1 MQHRPA
7 QPPPAEEVVKMS
19 TKSLVWSLITALVL
33 FIASNALYVI
43 KETEKGVLLK
53 FGQVVN
59 PDIKPGLHIKVPF
72 VNNVRK
78 FDGRVL
84 TVDAQAERF
93 LTLEKKALIVDSF
106 AKFKVVDTARFYT
119 ATNGEIQRAMGLL
132 AQRIND
138 GLRNQVGIR
147 TIQEVVSGERDE
159 LMRNITLELNK
170 LANEELGVVVLDVR
184 VKKIDLPPDVSDS
197 VYRRMN
203 AEREKEARE
212 HRAQGQELA
221 EGIRAAADREAT
233 VILSEAYR
241 DAETIRGE
249 GDAEAT
255 RIYASAFGND
265 PEFYSFTR
273 SLRAYQDSFQGAG
286 DILLLKPDSD
296 FFKYLKSPDGD

>member
-1 MQHRPA
+1 
-7 QPPPAEEVVKMS
+7 MS
-19 TKSLVWSLITALVL
+19 TKSLVWSLITAFVL

-43 KETEKGVLLK
+43 KETEKGVLLR
-53 FGQVVN
+53 FGEVVN
-59 PDIKPGLHIKVPF
+59 PDIKPGLHIKMPF

-119 ATNGEIQRAMGLL
+119 ATNGEIQRATGLL
-132 AQRIND
+132 SQRIND

-147 TIQEVVSGERDE
+147 TIQEVVSGERDQ
-159 LMRNITLELNK
+159 LMRNITMELNK

-184 VKKIDLPPDVSDS
+184 VKKIDLPPDVSES
-197 VYRRMN
+197 VYQRMN

-249 GDAEAT
+249 GDAQAT
-255 RIYASAFGND
+255 SIYASAFGND